1 MDDLRER
8 DLSNVPDEHLT
19 PEELEELRR
28 RFAQFISDAIA
39 RSGQAGEIE
48 VKPKPITRSDSNK
61 APGRQ

>member
-28 RFAQFISDAIA
+28 RFAQFISDVMA
-39 RSGQAGEIE
+39 RSGKKRTVAI
-48 VKPKPITRSDSNK
+48 KPKSIKRSDPVTASR
-61 APGRQ
+61 RQ

>member
-28 RFAQFISDAIA
+28 RFAQFISDAMA
-39 RSGQAGEIE
+39 RSGQAREID
-48 VKPKPITRSDSNK
+48 VKPKPVKRSN
-61 APGRQ
+61 PT